1 MNGNWPQQIFMIP
14 QHKYE
19 LLRKKLV
26 FFFSDLSNLNIH
38 VYQIYH
44 MQGFLYS
51 FFLID
56 KYNVTL

>member
-1 MNGNWPQQIFMIP
+1 MNGNWPQQILMIP

-19 LLRKKLV
+19 LLRKKFV
-26 FFFSDLSNLNIH
+26 FFPDLSNLNI
-38 VYQIYH
+38 YQIYH